1 VDAEEF
7 GKHRFEVHHGA
18 GATRL
23 KKQNKIIGAEKICEK
38 SLCWYMD
45 ISRGHAVFYFFIF

>member
-7 GKHRFEVHHGA
+7 GRHRSEVHHGA

-23 KKQNKIIGAEKICEK
+23 KKKIIIIIGTDKN
-38 SLCWYMD
+38 
-45 ISRGHAVFYFFIF
+45 V

>member
-23 KKQNKIIGAEKICEK
+23 KKTKQKQIK
-38 SLCWYMD
+38 
-45 ISRGHAVFYFFIF
+45 

>member
-45 ISRGHAVFYFFIF
+45 ISRGHAVFYFLIF